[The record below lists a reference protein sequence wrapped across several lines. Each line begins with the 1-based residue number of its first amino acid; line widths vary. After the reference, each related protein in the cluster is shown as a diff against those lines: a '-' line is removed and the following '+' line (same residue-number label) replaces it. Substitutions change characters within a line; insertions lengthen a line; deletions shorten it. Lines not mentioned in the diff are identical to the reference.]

1 MTETAKGVASA
12 AADAPAASPYQG
24 LRPYEE
30 ADAALF
36 FGREAEGENVE
47 ANLFSDRLTLL
58 YGPSGVGKSSVL
70 LAGVAGSLRKRSRDD
85 LADGAAAG
93 FAVIV
98 VRSWSDADPLQTI
111 AAATRA
117 EVMALLDRDDLP
129 DPPAG
134 ATLAEVLD
142 HWCGEVR
149 GKLLLLF
156 DQFEEYFLYH
166 GQESGPGTFDREF
179 PQAVNRADLRAN
191 FLLSIRDDALAQL
204 DRFKGRIP
212 GLFDN
217 RLQIDHLGL
226 DAARDAVTLPIKEY
240 NRHVPHDHTVEIE
253 DELVDN
259 VLDQVRTDRVSRE
272 SLGAGAL
279 REAGVADARIET
291 PILQVVLTALWERE
305 AELGS
310 RTLRAE
316 TLRDLGGA
324 AQLLGDRLNER
335 MRMLDREEQEIAA
348 NIARFLVTPSGTKI
362 ALTAAD
368 LSQLAYEKPDL
379 AAAATPRV
387 ESVLQK
393 LAEGDTRILRP
404 VAPQGG
410 KGATRYEIFHDV
422 LGGALVDWRSRYM
435 REQERLELERRAVAE
450 REQLEQE
457 KREAEQREQV
467 ERRRA
472 RTFRAVAGVALAL
485 LVVACSILA
494 YALVQKGRAE
504 HAQRVSGAQ
513 ALAAQARTALG
524 DGRLGTAIPQALA
537 AYDQA
542 PATAAAQDALVDAIQ
557 QATGLRRVDQFGAP
571 VGGTA
576 VAPGGGAIAVSAGGK
591 VVLRDGRGATVASA
605 TEPADVGGVAFSP
618 SGAQLAAAR
627 TDGTVALYRVRSDG
641 RGRATALE
649 RLRLLPTGAV
659 SARAVAFSS
668 DGRWLAAATG
678 DGVVVWRLGT
688 RAAPRL
694 LQPAAE
700 ARAVAF
706 CPGRHGRG
714 PAVVAAFDDGRV
726 VLWPSPAA
734 RARRPVVLG
743 AQPQSEGAVACSPD
757 GLTLAAAGDDRIV
770 TLFRLDGSAP
780 PARLGGHTDGI
791 ESLAFSGDGRLLA
804 SGADDHSVILWD
816 VRRERE
822 LGRRLLAHTQ
832 PVVSVGFDP
841 RGATLAAGSGDGSV
855 SVWDAAE
862 LARSGGGVEV
872 TRRDPVHDAS
882 FGGGVF
888 AAATSGARVLVRD
901 AALEPGRA
909 GRVPEA
915 EVGANEIAVDPG
927 AGWIALG
934 FKKGVG
940 LYRLRGGVP
949 DAHEQPLAGATEVE
963 TTGFARGIA
972 LARDG
977 RLAAALPGGAI
988 RLWGAPPRTRSFV
1001 DLRPPG
1007 RPGSACALAIAPDG
1021 RTVAAA
1027 YAYGGA
1033 CGQRGVRGGQVVLW
1047 RGSERPVVLPGALGD
1062 VGDVEFGPGGTLA
1075 AAGTHAIGVWDVET
1089 GRLRESLPAGADTV
1103 AFNADGRWLASSSGA
1118 DGSVRLWDVAARRQ
1132 MGDPLPMPPHVGA
1145 AALAFTAPSTLAA
1158 AYQDGTAAV
1167 WDLSSWRIATR
1178 LDTIARSLRRAIG
1191 EWRRLTVRSQRSTIG
1206 RPRGG
1211 PKPSCPAAAG
1221 S

>member
-1 MTETAKGVASA
+1 MTGA
-12 AADAPAASPYQG
+12 AAAAEAPPASPYQG

-70 LAGVAGSLRKRSRDD
+70 LAGVAGSLRRRSRDD

-93 FAVIV
+93 FALIV
-98 VRSWSDADPLQTI
+98 VRSWSDAAPLQTI

-117 EVMALLDRDDLP
+117 EVTALLDRDDLP

-142 HWCGEVR
+142 HWCGEVH

-166 GQESGPGTFDREF
+166 GQESGPGTFDLEF

-226 DAARDAVTLPIKEY
+226 AAARDAVTLPIREY
-240 NRHVPHDHTVEIE
+240 NRHVPPDHAVEIE
-253 DELVDN
+253 DELVDD

-279 REAGVADARIET
+279 REGATAEARVET

-316 TLRDLGGA
+316 TLRDDLGGA

-335 MRMLDREEQEIAA
+335 MGMLGGEEQEIAA

-422 LGGALVDWRSRYM
+422 LGGAVVDWRSRYM

-450 REQLEQE
+450 RERLEQE

-485 LVVACSILA
+485 LVAACSILA
-494 YALVQKGRAE
+494 YALLQKSRAE
-504 HAQRVSGAQ
+504 HARGVSGAQ
-513 ALAAQARTALG
+513 ALAAQARNALG
-524 DGRLGTAIPQALA
+524 DGRLGTAVPSALE
-537 AYDQA
+537 AYDHA
-542 PATAAAQDALVDAIQ
+542 PATAAAQDALIDVIQ
-557 QATGLRRVDQFGAP
+557 QATGLRRLVHFQAP

-576 VAPGGGAIAVSAGGK
+576 VSPGGSAIAVATGHK
-591 VVLRDGRGATVASA
+591 VMLLDGRGATVANA
-605 TEPADVGGVAFSP
+605 TEPVDVGGVAFSP
-618 SGAQLAAAR
+618 SGARLAAAR
-627 TDGTVALYRVRSDG
+627 TDGTVALYRVRGDG
-641 RGRATALE
+641 RGQATALE
-649 RLRLLPTGAV
+649 RLRSLPTRAGT
-659 SARAVAFSS
+659 ARAVAFSP

-678 DGVVVWRLGT
+678 NGVVVWRLGA

-694 LQPAAE
+694 LQPVGPNP
-700 ARAVAF
+700 RAVSF
-706 CPGRHGRG
+706 CPALHGRG
-714 PAVVAAFDDGRV
+714 PAVAAAFDDGRV
-726 VLWPSPAA
+726 VLWPNPAA
-734 RARRPVVLG
+734 RARRVVLQG
-743 AQPQSEGAVACSPD
+743 ARPLSEGAVACSPD

-791 ESLAFSGDGRLLA
+791 VSLAFSGDGRLLA

-816 VRRERE
+816 VRRERQ

-832 PVVSVGFDP
+832 PVVSVGLDR
-841 RGATLAAGSGDGSV
+841 RGATLAAGSGDGRV

-862 LARSGGGVEV
+862 LALSGGGIEV
-872 TRRDPVHDAS
+872 TRDRVFDAS

-888 AAATSGARVLVRD
+888 AAATSGARVLVRG
-901 AALEPGRA
+901 ALEPGRP
-909 GRVPEA
+909 GRAPEA
-915 EVGANEIAVDPG
+915 EVGATRIAVDPG

-934 FKKGVG
+934 FKDGVE

-949 DAHEQPLAGATEVE
+949 DEHEQPLAGATRRVE
-963 TTGFARGIA
+963 RIA
-972 LARDG
+972 LARGG
-977 RLAAALPGGAI
+977 RLAAALPGGAV

-1001 DLRPPG
+1001 DLHPPG
-1007 RPGSACALAIAPDG
+1007 RPGSACALDIAADG

-1033 CGQRGVRGGQVVLW
+1033 CGQREVRGGQVVLW

-1075 AAGTHAIGVWDVET
+1075 AAGTDAIGVWDVAK
-1089 GRLRESLPAGADTV
+1089 GRLRESLPAGADAV
-1103 AFNADGRWLASSSGA
+1103 AFSADGRWLASSGA
-1118 DGSVRLWDVAARRQ
+1118 DGSVRLWDVDAGRQ
-1132 MGDPLPMPPHVGA
+1132 VGDPLPTPPHVPV

-1158 AYQDGTAAV
+1158 AYRDGTAGV
-1167 WDLSSWRIATR
+1167 WDLASWRIATR
-1178 LDTIARSLRRAIG
+1178 LDTIARSLRERAG
-1191 EWRRLTVRSQRSTIG
+1191 K
-1206 RPRGG
+1206 GG
-1211 PKPSCPAAAG
+1211 GA
-1221 S
+1221 

>member
-1 MTETAKGVASA
+1 
-12 AADAPAASPYQG
+12 
-24 LRPYEE
+24 
-30 ADAALF
+30 
-36 FGREAEGENVE
+36 
-47 ANLFSDRLTLL
+47 
-58 YGPSGVGKSSVL
+58 
-70 LAGVAGSLRKRSRDD
+70 
-85 LADGAAAG
+85 
-93 FAVIV
+93 
-98 VRSWSDADPLQTI
+98 
-111 AAATRA
+111 
-117 EVMALLDRDDLP
+117 
-129 DPPAG
+129 
-134 ATLAEVLD
+134 
-142 HWCGEVR
+142 
-149 GKLLLLF
+149 
-156 DQFEEYFLYH
+156 
-166 GQESGPGTFDREF
+166 
-179 PQAVNRADLRAN
+179 
-191 FLLSIRDDALAQL
+191 
-204 DRFKGRIP
+204 
-212 GLFDN
+212 
-217 RLQIDHLGL
+217 
-226 DAARDAVTLPIKEY
+226 
-240 NRHVPHDHTVEIE
+240 
-253 DELVDN
+253 
-259 VLDQVRTDRVSRE
+259 
-272 SLGAGAL
+272 
-279 REAGVADARIET
+279 
-291 PILQVVLTALWERE
+291 
-305 AELGS
+305 
-310 RTLRAE
+310 
-316 TLRDLGGA
+316 
-324 AQLLGDRLNER
+324 

-422 LGGALVDWRSRYM
+422 LGGAVVDWRSRYV

-494 YALVQKGRAE
+494 YALVQKARAE
-504 HAQRVSGAQ
+504 HARRVSGAQ
-513 ALAAQARTALG
+513 ALAAQARNALA

-557 QATGLRRVDQFGAP
+557 QATGLQRVDQFSAP

-591 VVLRDGRGATVASA
+591 VVLRDGLGATVASA

-649 RLRLLPTGAV
+649 RLRLLATGAV

-888 AAATSGARVLVRD
+888 AAATTRDRVLVRD

-909 GRVPEA
+909 GRARGRVQ
-915 EVGANEIAVDPG
+915 ANAIAVDPG

-934 FKKGVG
+934 YGKGVG
-940 LYRLRGGVP
+940 LHRLRGGVP

-1001 DLRPPG
+1001 VLRPPG

-1021 RTVAAA
+1021 RTVAARVRRTVPE
-1027 YAYGGA
+1027 GGSGRSGRA
-1033 CGQRGVRGGQVVLW
+1033 LAR
-1047 RGSERPVVLPGALGD
+1047 ER
-1062 VGDVEFGPGGTLA
+1062 
-1075 AAGTHAIGVWDVET
+1075 
-1089 GRLRESLPAGADTV
+1089 
-1103 AFNADGRWLASSSGA
+1103 
-1118 DGSVRLWDVAARRQ
+1118 AARRAPRRPRRRRRRRVRSRRDARCGRNPRDRRLGRRDGPAARVAAGGRGHRCLQ
-1132 MGDPLPMPPHVGA
+1132 RRRPLARLVERSRRIGA
-1145 AALAFTAPSTLAA
+1145 ALGRRRAPPDRRPAADAA
-1158 AYQDGTAAV
+1158 ACRRGGARVHCALDARGCV
-1167 WDLSSWRIATR
+1167 PRRHRGR
-1178 LDTIARSLRRAIG
+1178 LGSLELANRDRARHDRAEPPPG
-1191 EWRRLTVRSQRSTIG
+1191 DRGWRRLTVRSQRSTIG

-1211 PKPSCPAAAG
+1211 QKPFCPAAAG